1 MDKIKFLNKPYIITH
16 NIDSTKKE
24 IEELRE
30 LILTVKAVNY
40 NDDIK
45 TSDVKKDAVFVYDLI
60 HIEELEEELKEN
72 IYNLLSIKA
81 EIKKSIDKLKNDD
94 EKILMKY
101 KYINYMSFKEISYKM
116 NLSLR
121 QIYRI
126 HKESLKHIEI

>member
-24 IEELRE
+24 IEDLRE